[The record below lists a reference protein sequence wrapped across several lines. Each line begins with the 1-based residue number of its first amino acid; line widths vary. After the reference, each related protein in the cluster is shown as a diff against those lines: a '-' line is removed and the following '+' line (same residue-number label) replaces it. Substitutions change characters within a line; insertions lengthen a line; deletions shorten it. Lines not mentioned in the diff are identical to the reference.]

1 MLSKVLLLSVNQIV
15 VGKMSF
21 GRKHRVLVSVL
32 LFVFVLDLHRLTKV
46 VLILIVNFRLRS
58 RKVNTNILAQSF
70 LNNTVS
76 SEFFSRINPHFAY
89 SPTALNQLKER
100 IVSE

>member
-15 VGKMSF
+15 VSEMSF

-46 VLILIVNFRLRS
+46 VLILIVDFRLRS
-58 RKVNTNILAQSF
+58 RKVNTNILA
-70 LNNTVS
+70 
-76 SEFFSRINPHFAY
+76 
-89 SPTALNQLKER
+89 
-100 IVSE
+100 

>member
-15 VGKMSF
+15 VSKMSF

-46 VLILIVNFRLRS
+46 VLVLIVDFRLRS
-58 RKVNTNILAQSF
+58 RKVNTNIL
-70 LNNTVS
+70 T
-76 SEFFSRINPHFAY
+76 
-89 SPTALNQLKER
+89 
-100 IVSE
+100 

>member
-15 VGKMSF
+15 VSEMSF

-46 VLILIVNFRLRS
+46 VLVLIVNFRLRS
-58 RKVNTNILAQSF
+58 RKVNTNILA
-70 LNNTVS
+70 
-76 SEFFSRINPHFAY
+76 
-89 SPTALNQLKER
+89 
-100 IVSE
+100 

>member
-15 VGKMSF
+15 VSEMSF

-46 VLILIVNFRLRS
+46 VLVLIVDFRLRS
-58 RKVNTNILAQSF
+58 RKVNTNILA
-70 LNNTVS
+70 
-76 SEFFSRINPHFAY
+76 
-89 SPTALNQLKER
+89 
-100 IVSE
+100 

>member
-15 VGKMSF
+15 VSEMSF

-32 LFVFVLDLHRLTKV
+32 LFVFILDLHRLTKV

-58 RKVNTNILAQSF
+58 RKVNTNILA
-70 LNNTVS
+70 
-76 SEFFSRINPHFAY
+76 
-89 SPTALNQLKER
+89 
-100 IVSE
+100 

>member
-15 VGKMSF
+15 VSEMSF

-46 VLILIVNFRLRS
+46 VFILIVNFRLRS
-58 RKVNTNILAQSF
+58 RKVNTNILA
-70 LNNTVS
+70 
-76 SEFFSRINPHFAY
+76 
-89 SPTALNQLKER
+89 
-100 IVSE
+100 